1 VALGSTKEEEVV
13 VVVVVVVVVEYPY
26 SCAMRAKMRASQPA
40 TLSDANNDDVVVLA
54 KQRLK
59 MFISLSLSLSPL

>member
-1 VALGSTKEEEVV
+1 VALGSTKEV

-26 SCAMRAKMRASQPA
+26 SCAIRAKMRASQPA

-59 MFISLSLSLSPL
+59 MFILSSPL